1 MSFLT
6 NIKERLFRKRTKAE
20 TSRPPAVKPGEKIN
34 LTTAKKITIIFI
46 ADSAEDRK
54 AVDKWRDTNRRSG
67 CKIKVVGFFEQEV
80 GSASFDFEIVS
91 IKDLNW
97 YGVPQGEVVKKI
109 QRDATDLLLRL
120 GPARHPVL
128 DFLAT
133 TKPAKLKV
141 GPFAKD
147 STNPYHLQFDGS
159 LSVKLKDQL
168 AAIEQIFTFTNAT
181 STSKV

>member
-1 MSFLT
+1 M
-6 NIKERLFRKRTKAE
+6 EEE
-20 TSRPPAVKPGEKIN
+20 TSTPPVKQPGEKIN
-34 LTTAKKITIIFI
+34 LVNSRQITILFI

-54 AVDKWRDTNRRSG
+54 AVDKWRDANRRHGS
-67 CKIKVVGFFEQEV
+67 KIKVIGFFEHEV

-91 IKDLNW
+91 VKDLNW
-97 YGVPQGEVVKKI
+97 YGVPQGDVVKKI
-109 QRDATDLLLRL
+109 QSDATDLLIRL
-120 GPARHPVL
+120 GPAQHPVL

-141 GPFAKD
+141 GPFVKD

-159 LSVKLKDQL
+159 LSVRLKDQL

-181 STSKV
+181 STSKI

>member
-6 NIKERLFRKRTKAE
+6 NIKERLFRKRLEEE
-20 TSRPPAVKPGEKIN
+20 TSKPPAKQPGELVN
-34 LTTAKKITIIFI
+34 LATSKRITILFI

-54 AVDKWRDTNRRSG
+54 AVDKWRDTNRRTGS
-67 CKIKVVGFFEQEV
+67 KIKVIGFFEQEV

-91 IKDLNW
+91 VKDLNW

-109 QRDATDLLLRL
+109 QRDTTDLLLRL
-120 GPARHPVL
+120 GPTRHPVL

-159 LSVKLKDQL
+159 LAVKLKDQL

-181 STSKV
+181 STSKI

>member
-1 MSFLT
+1 MSIFK
-6 NIKERLFRKRTKAE
+6 NIKQRLFNKRMEEE
-20 TSRPPAVKPGEKIN
+20 TSNHRAKGSGNQVN
-34 LTTAKKITIIFI
+34 LNSARLITILFV

-54 AVDKWRDTNRRSG
+54 AVDKWRDANRRPG

-80 GSASFDFEIVS
+80 GSASFDFDIISV
-91 IKDLNW
+91 KDLNW
-97 YGVPQGEVVKKI
+97 YGVPQGDIVKKV
-109 QRDATDLLLRL
+109 QSDDTDLLLRL
-120 GPARHPVL
+120 GPAQHPVL

-141 GPFAKD
+141 GPFSKD
-147 STNPYHLQFDGS
+147 ITNPYHLQFDGS

-168 AAIEQIFTFTNAT
+168 AAIVKIFTFTNAT

>member
-6 NIKERLFRKRTKAE
+6 NIKERLFQKRMEAE
-20 TSRPPAVKPGEKIN
+20 TSKPPAKKAGEKIN
-34 LTTAKKITIIFI
+34 LVTAKRITILFI

-54 AVDKWRDTNRRSG
+54 AVDKWRDANRQSG
-67 CKIKVVGFFEQEV
+67 SKIKVIGFFEHEV

-91 IKDLNW
+91 VKDLNW
-97 YGVPQGEVVKKI
+97 YGVPQGETVKII
-109 QRDATDLLLRL
+109 QSDATDLLLRL
-120 GPARHPVL
+120 GPAQHPVL

>member
-1 MSFLT
+1 MPFLT
-6 NIKERLFRKRTKAE
+6 NIKERLFRKRMEEE
-20 TSRPPAVKPGEKIN
+20 TSRPPVEKPGEKVS
-34 LTTAKKITIIFI
+34 LFTSKEITILFI

-67 CKIKVVGFFEQEV
+67 TKIKVIGFFEQEV
-80 GSASFDFEIVS
+80 GSASFDFEVVS

-97 YGVPQGEVVKKI
+97 YGVPQGDVVKRI
-109 QRDATDLLLRL
+109 QSDATDLLLRL
-120 GPARHPVL
+120 GPDRHPVL

-181 STSKV
+181 NASKV

>member
-1 MSFLT
+1 MSFFS
-6 NIKERLFRKRTKAE
+6 NIKERLFQKRMEAE
-20 TSRPPAVKPGEKIN
+20 TSRLPAKKAAETVN
-34 LTTAKKITIIFI
+34 LATAKHITILFI

-54 AVDKWRDTNRRSG
+54 AVDKWRDANRRTGS
-67 CKIKVVGFFEQEV
+67 KIKVIGFFEQEV

-91 IKDLNW
+91 VKDLNW
-97 YGVPQGEVVKKI
+97 YGVPQGAVVKKI
-109 QRDATDLLLRL
+109 QGNTTDVLIRL
-120 GPARHPVL
+120 GPDRHPAL

-141 GPFAKD
+141 GPFVKD
-147 STNPYHLQFDGS
+147 FPNPYHLQFDGS
-159 LSVKLKDQL
+159 RSVKLKDQL